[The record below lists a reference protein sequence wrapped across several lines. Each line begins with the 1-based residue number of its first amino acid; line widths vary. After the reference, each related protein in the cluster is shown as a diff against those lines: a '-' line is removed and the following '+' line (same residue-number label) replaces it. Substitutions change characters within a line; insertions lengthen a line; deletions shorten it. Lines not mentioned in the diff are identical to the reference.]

1 MVGYSEVI
9 QTMAAMVLFSLILL
23 TSNRMIFINS
33 QKEIESSAEKKA
45 ITIAQ
50 TYIDEARALPFDAN
64 STSGPPATVPDGFS
78 DCGAGTG
85 ETPANYNDFD
95 DYHDLP
101 PTTVDWKPGSGDGA
115 FEVDIEV
122 LYVTKASGY
131 DMASGHTGTP
141 YTPYKKMVVT
151 VTSDYLTD
159 NNGDKIE
166 IRVPYLRRYY
176 KTE

>member
-64 STSGPPATVPDGFS
+64 TAGGPPAKVPEGFS
-78 DCGAGTG
+78 PCGQASTSDF
-85 ETPANYNDFD
+85 NDFD
-95 DYHDLP
+95 DYHGLNE
-101 PTTVDWKPGSGDGA
+101 TVDWQKGSGDGA
-115 FEVDIEV
+115 FDVSIQV
-122 LYVTKASGY
+122 LYVSPSS
-131 DMASGHTGTP
+131 DFDIASGHTGTP
-141 YTPYKKMVVT
+141 YTEFKKMVVT

-176 KTE
+176 KTQ

>member
-23 TSNRMIFINS
+23 TSNRMIFMNS

-50 TYIDEARALPFDAN
+50 SYIDEARALPFDAN
-64 STSGPPATVPDGFS
+64 TAGGPPAQVPEGFS
-78 DCGAGTG
+78 ACGQ
-85 ETPANYNDFD
+85 ANATDFNDFD
-95 DYHDLP
+95 DYHGLNE
-101 PTTVDWKPGSGDGA
+101 TVDWQKGSGDQA
-115 FEVDIEV
+115 FNVDIEV
-122 LYVTKASGY
+122 LYVDKPDY

-141 YTPYKKMVVT
+141 YTPFKKMVVT

-159 NNGDKIE
+159 NNGDNIE

-176 KTE
+176 KTQ